1 MIYLTHLQYMKSV
14 GIRFWSLDMDAIT
27 LANSFAAIVGLL
39 VTFQSTRDQANISD
53 FLEWLRENN
62 NENTAIV
69 IENDIELQRQLS
81 AFIGQNHDEVM
92 SQLSKLNNLMVSVAS
107 RMDGL
112 SGLALKFNDTYGL
125 SDQAI
130 NVLRQFVNSKSKSI
144 YRVETIDGEVNYL
157 LMSDGNI
164 EYDDSRFIDA
174 DVQSLVDNKLITK
187 EALSSSDFSYGLT
200 RQAVVFIESLKS
212 DV

>member
-1 MIYLTHLQYMKSV
+1 MKSV

-92 SQLSKLNNLMVSVAS
+92 SQLSILNNLMVSVAS

-112 SGLALKFNDTYGL
+112 SGLASTFELNNGL

-187 EALSSSDFSYGLT
+187 EALSSSDFSYGIT

>member
-53 FLEWLRENN
+53 FLDWLRENN

-112 SGLALKFNDTYGL
+112 SGLASTFELNNSL

-130 NVLRQFVNSKSKSI
+130 GVLRQFVNSKSKSI
-144 YRVETIDGEVNYL
+144 YRVETIDGEVNYS

-174 DVQSLVDNKLITK
+174 DVQSLFDNKLITK
-187 EALSSSDFSYGLT
+187 EALSSSDFSYGIT

-212 DV
+212 NV

>member
-1 MIYLTHLQYMKSV
+1 
-14 GIRFWSLDMDAIT
+14 MDAIT
-27 LANSFAAIVGLL
+27 LAGSFASIVGLL
-39 VTFQSTRDQANISD
+39 VSFQSIRDEANISD

-62 NENTAIV
+62 NTNTAHI
-69 IENDIELQRQLS
+69 IENNAELQQQLS
-81 AFIGQNHDEVM
+81 IFISQNHDEVM
-92 SQLSKLNNLMVSVAS
+92 MQLSTLNNLMVSIAS

-130 NVLRQFVNSKSKSI
+130 NVLHQFVNSKSKSI

-164 EYDDSRFIDA
+164 EYDEKCLLFVTLEKVAFTNSFH
-174 DVQSLVDNKLITK
+174 SLAPTLLAN
-187 EALSSSDFSYGLT
+187 DFAFSEIIAAAW
-200 RQAVVFIESLKS
+200 Q
-212 DV
+212 

>member
-112 SGLALKFNDTYGL
+112 SGLASTFELNNSL

-130 NVLRQFVNSKSKSI
+130 GVLRQFVNSKSKSI

-187 EALSSSDFSYGLT
+187 EALSSSDFSYGIT

>member
-1 MIYLTHLQYMKSV
+1 MKSV

-187 EALSSSDFSYGLT
+187 EALSSSDFSYGIT

>member
-1 MIYLTHLQYMKSV
+1 
-14 GIRFWSLDMDAIT
+14 
-27 LANSFAAIVGLL
+27 
-39 VTFQSTRDQANISD
+39 
-53 FLEWLRENN
+53 LRENN

-112 SGLALKFNDTYGL
+112 SGLASTFELNNSL

-130 NVLRQFVNSKSKSI
+130 GVLRQFVNSKSKSI

-187 EALSSSDFSYGLT
+187 EALSSSDFSYGIT

>member
-1 MIYLTHLQYMKSV
+1 
-14 GIRFWSLDMDAIT
+14 MDAIT
-27 LANSFAAIVGLL
+27 LANSFATIVGLL
-39 VTFQSTRDQANISD
+39 VTFQSTRDDANINE

-62 NENTAIV
+62 NANTAEI
-69 IENDIELQRQLS
+69 IENNIDLQQHLS
-81 AFIGQNHDEVM
+81 AFISQNHDEVI
-92 SQLSKLNNLMVSVAS
+92 SQLSTLNNLMVSIAS
-107 RMDGL
+107 RIDGL
-112 SGLALKFNDTYGL
+112 SGLASKFNDTHGL

-144 YRVETIDGEVNYL
+144 YRVETIDGEVNYS

-174 DVQSLVDNKLITK
+174 DVQSLVDKKLITK
-187 EALSSSDFSYGLT
+187 EALSSSDFSYGIT

>member
-1 MIYLTHLQYMKSV
+1 
-14 GIRFWSLDMDAIT
+14 MDAIT

-92 SQLSKLNNLMVSVAS
+92 SQLSKLNNL
-107 RMDGL
+107 RGCP
-112 SGLALKFNDTYGL
+112 
-125 SDQAI
+125 
-130 NVLRQFVNSKSKSI
+130 R
-144 YRVETIDGEVNYL
+144 
-157 LMSDGNI
+157 
-164 EYDDSRFIDA
+164 
-174 DVQSLVDNKLITK
+174 
-187 EALSSSDFSYGLT
+187 
-200 RQAVVFIESLKS
+200 
-212 DV
+212 

>member
-1 MIYLTHLQYMKSV
+1 
-14 GIRFWSLDMDAIT
+14 MDAIT
-27 LANSFAAIVGLL
+27 LAGSFASIVGLL
-39 VTFQSTRDQANISD
+39 VSFQSIRDEANISD

-62 NENTAIV
+62 NTNTAHI
-69 IENDIELQRQLS
+69 IENNAELQQQLS
-81 AFIGQNHDEVM
+81 IFISQNHDEVM
-92 SQLSKLNNLMVSVAS
+92 MQLSTLNNLMVSIAS

-130 NVLRQFVNSKSKSI
+130 NVLHQFVNSKSESI

-187 EALSSSDFSYGLT
+187 EALSSNDFSYGIT
-200 RQAVVFIESLKS
+200 RQAVTFIESLKI

>member
-1 MIYLTHLQYMKSV
+1 
-14 GIRFWSLDMDAIT
+14 MDAIT
-27 LANSFAAIVGLL
+27 LANSFATIVGLL
-39 VTFQSTRDQANISD
+39 VTFKPIRDEANLND

-92 SQLSKLNNLMVSVAS
+92 SQLSKLNNLMISVAS

-112 SGLALKFNDTYGL
+112 SGLASTFELNNSL

-130 NVLRQFVNSKSKSI
+130 GVLHQFVNSKSKSI

-187 EALSSSDFSYGLT
+187 EALSSNDFSYGIT
-200 RQAVVFIESLKS
+200 RQAVIFIESLKS

>member
-1 MIYLTHLQYMKSV
+1 
-14 GIRFWSLDMDAIT
+14 MDAIT

-62 NENTAIV
+62 NENTAII

-112 SGLALKFNDTYGL
+112 SGLASTFELNNSL

-130 NVLRQFVNSKSKSI
+130 GVLRQFVNSKSKSI

-187 EALSSSDFSYGLT
+187 EALSSSDFSYGIT

>member
-1 MIYLTHLQYMKSV
+1 
-14 GIRFWSLDMDAIT
+14 MDAIT

-39 VTFQSTRDQANISD
+39 LTFQSTRDQANISD

-112 SGLALKFNDTYGL
+112 SGLALKFDDNNGL

-130 NVLRQFVNSKSKSI
+130 SVLRQFVSSNSKNM
-144 YRVETIDGEVNYL
+144 YRCETTDGRVDYL
-157 LMSDGNI
+157 LIGSTSI
-164 EYDDSRFIDA
+164 EYDESRFIDD

-187 EALSSSDFSYGLT
+187 TSLSSNEFSYGIT

>member
-1 MIYLTHLQYMKSV
+1 MKSV

-112 SGLALKFNDTYGL
+112 SGLASTFELNNSL

-130 NVLRQFVNSKSKSI
+130 GVLRQFVNSKSKSI

-174 DVQSLVDNKLITK
+174 DVQSLVNNKLITK
-187 EALSSSDFSYGLT
+187 EALSSSDFSYGIT

>member
-1 MIYLTHLQYMKSV
+1 
-14 GIRFWSLDMDAIT
+14 MDAIT

-112 SGLALKFNDTYGL
+112 SGLASTFELNNSL

-130 NVLRQFVNSKSKSI
+130 GVLRQFVNSKSKSI

-187 EALSSSDFSYGLT
+187 EALSSSDFSYGIT

>member
-27 LANSFAAIVGLL
+27 LANSFATIVGLL

-112 SGLALKFNDTYGL
+112 SGLASTFELNNSL

-130 NVLRQFVNSKSKSI
+130 GVLRQFVNSKSKSI

-187 EALSSSDFSYGLT
+187 EALSSSDFSYGIT

>member
-1 MIYLTHLQYMKSV
+1 MAHLQYMKSV

-112 SGLALKFNDTYGL
+112 SGLASTFELNNSL

-130 NVLRQFVNSKSKSI
+130 GVLRQFVNSKSKSI

-174 DVQSLVDNKLITK
+174 DVQSLVNNKLITK
-187 EALSSSDFSYGLT
+187 EALSSSDFSYGIT

>member
-1 MIYLTHLQYMKSV
+1 
-14 GIRFWSLDMDAIT
+14 MDAIT

-112 SGLALKFNDTYGL
+112 SGLASTFELNNSL

-130 NVLRQFVNSKSKSI
+130 GVLRQFVNSKSKSI

-187 EALSSSDFSYGLT
+187 EALSSSDFSYGIT

-212 DV
+212 NV

>member
-1 MIYLTHLQYMKSV
+1 MAHLQYMKSV

-130 NVLRQFVNSKSKSI
+130 GVLRQFVNSKSKSI

-187 EALSSSDFSYGLT
+187 EALSSSDFSYGIT

>member
-1 MIYLTHLQYMKSV
+1 MAHLQYMKSV

-112 SGLALKFNDTYGL
+112 SGLASTFELNNSL

-130 NVLRQFVNSKSKSI
+130 GVLRQFVNSKSKSI
-144 YRVETIDGEVNYL
+144 YRVETIDGEVNYS

-174 DVQSLVDNKLITK
+174 DVQSLFDNKLITK
-187 EALSSSDFSYGLT
+187 EALSSSDFSYGIT

-212 DV
+212 NV

>member
-1 MIYLTHLQYMKSV
+1 
-14 GIRFWSLDMDAIT
+14 MDAIT

-130 NVLRQFVNSKSKSI
+130 GVLRQFVNSKSKSI

-187 EALSSSDFSYGLT
+187 EALSSSDFSYGIT

>member
-187 EALSSSDFSYGLT
+187 EALSSSDFSYGIT

>member
-1 MIYLTHLQYMKSV
+1 
-14 GIRFWSLDMDAIT
+14 MDAIT
-27 LANSFAAIVGLL
+27 LAGSFASIVGLL
-39 VTFQSTRDQANISD
+39 VSFQSIRDEANISD

-62 NENTAIV
+62 NTNTAHI
-69 IENDIELQRQLS
+69 IENNAELQQQLS
-81 AFIGQNHDEVM
+81 IFISQNHDEVM
-92 SQLSKLNNLMVSVAS
+92 MQLSTLNNLMVSIAS

-187 EALSSSDFSYGLT
+187 EALSSSDFSYGIT

>member
-112 SGLALKFNDTYGL
+112 SGLASTFELNNSL

-130 NVLRQFVNSKSKSI
+130 GVLRQFVNSKSKSI
-144 YRVETIDGEVNYL
+144 YRVETIDGEVNYS

-174 DVQSLVDNKLITK
+174 DVQSLVDKKLITK
-187 EALSSSDFSYGLT
+187 EALSSSDFSYGIT

>member
-1 MIYLTHLQYMKSV
+1 
-14 GIRFWSLDMDAIT
+14 MDAIT
-27 LANSFAAIVGLL
+27 LANSFATIVGLL
-39 VTFQSTRDQANISD
+39 VTFQSTRDDANINE

-81 AFIGQNHDEVM
+81 AFISQNHDEVI
-92 SQLSKLNNLMVSVAS
+92 SQLSTLNNLMVSIAS
-107 RMDGL
+107 RIDGL
-112 SGLALKFNDTYGL
+112 SGLASKFNDTHGL

-187 EALSSSDFSYGLT
+187 TSLSSNEFSYGIT
-200 RQAVVFIESLKS
+200 RQAVAFIDSLKK
-212 DV
+212 DM

>member
-112 SGLALKFNDTYGL
+112 SGLASTFELNNSL

-130 NVLRQFVNSKSKSI
+130 GVLRQFVNSKSKSI

-187 EALSSSDFSYGLT
+187 EALSSSDFSYGIT

-212 DV
+212 NV